1 MSTRFTIQDRKDL
14 ATFRS
19 ILDSVAD
26 VLPLDF
32 VIGVYRHV
40 KDNPRGYDT
49 AWLQRA
55 LVTAK
60 EVAEAQDLNTDSQG
74 ILLASVMLMET
85 GRGFVGADPQEGSVA
100 FAIAFI
106 NQVASTYFDDNEVKS
121 ICNCL
126 RYNRQRFRRSVDG
139 AFVIMV
145 SEVSILTSV
154 RFNDIDAAVISYVKE
169 NKCGDN
175 DGDGVCQIDS
185 WLDSLATGFNEL
197 YGHNGSIWT
206 QLTNATR
213 VYFHDHILLF
223 KQQASNK
230 TIIKSLVSQ
239 NQHRIFSR

>member
-1 MSTRFTIQDRKDL
+1 
-14 ATFRS
+14 
-19 ILDSVAD
+19 
-26 VLPLDF
+26 
-32 VIGVYRHV
+32 
-40 KDNPRGYDT
+40 
-49 AWLQRA
+49 
-55 LVTAK
+55 
-60 EVAEAQDLNTDSQG
+60 
-74 ILLASVMLMET
+74 MET
-85 GRGFVGADPQEGSVA
+85 GRGYVGVDPQEGSVA

-106 NQVASTYFDDNEVKS
+106 NKVASKYFDDEEIKS

-145 SEVSILTSV
+145 SEVSILTNV

-206 QLTNATR
+206 QLTNASR
-213 VYFHDHILLF
+213 AYFQDHILLF

-230 TIIKSLVSQ
+230 TIIRSVISQ

>member
-1 MSTRFTIQDRKDL
+1 MTTRFTIQDRKDL

-32 VIGVYRHV
+32 VIGVYKHI
-40 KDNPRGYDT
+40 KGNPRGYDT
-49 AWLQRA
+49 AWLQHA

-60 EVAEAQDLNTDSQG
+60 EVAEAQQLNVDSQG

-85 GRGFVGADPQEGSVA
+85 GRGFVGTDPQEGAVA

-106 NQVASTYFDDNEVKS
+106 NKVASTYFDDNEIKS

-145 SEVSILTSV
+145 SEVSILTNV
-154 RFNDIDAAVISYVKE
+154 RFNDIDAAVISYVRE

-175 DGDGVCQIDS
+175 DDDGICQIDS
-185 WLDSLATGFNEL
+185 WHESLAAGFNEL

-206 QLTNATR
+206 QLTNASR
-213 VYFHDHILLF
+213 AYFQDYILLF

-230 TIIKSLVSQ
+230 TIIKSVISQ